1 MAGILYVWTHE
12 PGLPDPVTLVGEVVA
27 RLVRPEEH
35 PRWDTLMDAHPY
47 LGFKQFVGRGL
58 RYAAEWNGEWLAL
71 LGWQTGVLQ
80 CRPRNQSFCAPV
92 HNTRLLVLPQGE
104 GIPNLASRGLAM
116 NLRRLSGGW
125 QAAWAHPL
133 ELAETFV
140 APRLYRARR
149 LLSGRITNRPPP

>member
-1 MAGILYVWTHE
+1 M
-12 PGLPDPVTLVGEVVA
+12 GEVVA

-104 GIPNLASRGLAM
+104 GIPNLASRGLAG
-116 NLRRLSGGW
+116 RLGASAGVGGDVCC
-125 QAAWAHPL
+125 AAAVPRAAPAVGQNHQPTATLSLFTGFRL
-133 ELAETFV
+133 E
-140 APRLYRARR
+140 
-149 LLSGRITNRPPP
+149 GCN